1 MRQIKFP
8 KMDSTTFDSIRLSI
22 QEIYKANREGIQKVA
37 RHKVLKVVYFILI
50 LLFMILA
57 FILKSKFLIV
67 FTLTFAIMA
76 TISVFGKNN
85 PSSEETTAYQIFMIC
100 EELLKPEYTEIF
112 DYLKEMKELQSKG
125 AEFNIDGSS
134 RKGNSK
140 VAVID
145 AFIDKQLAKT
155 FYFPCTDAEFIL
167 MAETD
172 DNCLDFSYIDYKIP
186 IEFHGPDEMTE
197 EELQEKMKEYGNP
210 IMSITIP
217 CNDDDDDDDE
227 DEDDEDDEN

>member
-8 KMDSTTFDSIRLSI
+8 KMDSTTFASIRLAI
-22 QEIYKANREGIQKVA
+22 QELYKANSEGIQKVV

-50 LLFMILA
+50 LLFMIPA
-57 FILKSKFLIV
+57 FIFKSKFLIV

-76 TISVFGKNN
+76 TFSVFGKNN
-85 PSSEETTAYQIFMIC
+85 PSSEETTAYQIYMLC
-100 EELLKPEYTEIF
+100 EELLKPEYTKIF
-112 DYLKEMKELQSKG
+112 DYLKEMEELQSKG

-145 AFIDKQLAKT
+145 AFIDKKLTKT

-210 IMSITIP
+210 IMSIKIP
-217 CNDDDDDDDE
+217 CNDDDEDD